1 MTTEATAGAHL
12 SIGEVL
18 DQLRSEFP
26 DVTISKIRF
35 LESQGLIDPE
45 RTPSGYRRFYPPDL
59 QRLRWI
65 LLQQRDSFLPLRV
78 IKERLDAFGPTG
90 APRIGSA
97 NGGAQSGGDAPVSSP
112 PTTAVL
118 APRQDAPTSPAPN
131 RPPPN
136 RPPPTPTVP
145 VPAQHAPTTTSAPP
159 AAGSGRPQPTPS
171 IVSPDAVPSTPR
183 PPSAP
188 AAPNPT
194 SPPAGPS
201 SAPRPQSHQTSSP
214 VSAPPRPPAPPSPPA
229 REPVADLDD
238 AIDTEDD
245 EDQVGS
251 IHRGREAAASTD
263 LTRGELLEA
272 TGLTDSQADALESF
286 GILVALVDSDGR
298 ARYDDEMLAVAEL
311 AAGCYRRGIEARHL
325 KMYWHFAEREAA
337 LFTQVL
343 LPYVRQRNPAS
354 RAKLQ
359 GELEELARLGR
370 RLRTAMLRRALRS
383 SLTE

>member
-1 MTTEATAGAHL
+1 MTTDTTAGSGAHL

-65 LLQQRDSFLPLRV
+65 LLQQRDHFLPLRV

-97 NGGAQSGGDAPVSSP
+97 NGGGAPSGSSEASESPRPMPDALDTPKPSAP
-112 PTTAVL
+112 ALPT
-118 APRQDAPTSPAPN
+118 PAPAAASLPSEA
-131 RPPPN
+131 RD
-136 RPPPTPTVP
+136 V
-145 VPAQHAPTTTSAPP
+145 SAPK
-159 AAGSGRPQPTPS
+159 ALT
-171 IVSPDAVPSTPR
+171 DTPSTPTSSAPAPR
-183 PPSAP
+183 PEPSTPPPSAP
-188 AAPNPT
+188 LPPVPPKVEAPTPA
-194 SPPAGPS
+194 SPPP
-201 SAPRPQSHQTSSP
+201 APRPQP
-214 VSAPPRPPAPPSPPA
+214 APPAPKPA
-229 REPVADLDD
+229 ARLPLAELDD
-238 AIDTEDD
+238 HADTEDD

-251 IHRGREAAASTD
+251 IHNGPSVAASTD
-263 LTRGELLEA
+263 FTRSELLEA
-272 TGLTDSQADALESF
+272 TGLADSQLDAIESF
-286 GILVALVDSDGR
+286 GLLESLESDDGV
-298 ARYDDEMLAVAEL
+298 ARYDDEMLSIAEL

-325 KMYWHFAEREAA
+325 KMYLHFTEREAA
-337 LFTQVL
+337 LFGQVL
-343 LPYVRQRNPAS
+343 MPYVKQRNPAS

-370 RLRTAMLRRALRS
+370 RLRTAMLRRALRTL
-383 SLTE
+383 LTE

>member
-1 MTTEATAGAHL
+1 VTTEATASSGAHL

-65 LLQQRDSFLPLRV
+65 LVQQRDHFLPLRV

-90 APRIGSA
+90 APRIGST
-97 NGGAQSGGDAPVSSP
+97 NGGGNAPPGPARTPAPTMTSP
-112 PTTAVL
+112 PTRSPTAPTL
-118 APRQDAPTSPAPN
+118 SPTSP
-131 RPPPN
+131 PP
-136 RPPPTPTVP
+136 
-145 VPAQHAPTTTSAPP
+145 
-159 AAGSGRPQPTPS
+159 GG
-171 IVSPDAVPSTPR
+171 PR
-183 PPSAP
+183 PSAP
-188 AAPNPT
+188 ASSTPPAPSASPSPASAPST
-194 SPPAGPS
+194 LPPSSSPPSPPTPAARPTPPP
-201 SAPRPQSHQTSSP
+201 ARPPRPQ
-214 VSAPPRPPAPPSPPA
+214 PPTRPPA
-229 REPVADLDD
+229 REPLVELDD
-238 AIDTEDD
+238 HIDTEDD
-245 EDQVGS
+245 EDHVGV
-251 IHRGREAAASTD
+251 IRGGRDVAASTD
-263 LTRGELLEA
+263 LTRGELIET
-272 TGLTDSQADALESF
+272 TGLSHAQLDALESF
-286 GILVALVDSDGR
+286 GIIAPLASDDGEV
-298 ARYDDEMLAVAEL
+298 RYDDEMLAVAEL

-337 LFTQVL
+337 LFAQVL
-343 LPYVRQRNPAS
+343 LPYVKQRNPAS

-383 SLTE
+383 SLAE